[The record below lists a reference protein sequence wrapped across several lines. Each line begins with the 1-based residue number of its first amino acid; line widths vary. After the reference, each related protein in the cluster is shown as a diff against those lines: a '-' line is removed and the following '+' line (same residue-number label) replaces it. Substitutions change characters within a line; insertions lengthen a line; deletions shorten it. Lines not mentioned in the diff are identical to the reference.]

1 MSDQYTFNSLI
12 IEIFNYTK
20 EPMSAKEIWDKAIE
34 LEIDKKLGSK
44 GVTPWDTVSAR
55 LYTNI
60 KEEQENSIFIKV
72 SKRPT
77 KFILRTLYTNPEQT
91 QKAIEKQIEKYEDT
105 AKKIKFIERDLHP
118 LLVKYVFSDP
128 HFNCY
133 TKTIYHENSSKKTK
147 GANEWLHPDLVGVY
161 FPFNDYS
168 KETRELQASLSVCS
182 IKLYAFEMKIN
193 LNFTNIRQYFFQAVS
208 NSSWANEGYL
218 VCLTLDDDPE
228 FKNELQRL
236 SNSFGIGVI
245 KLNGVTISE
254 SEIIFPAMIKNIID
268 WDTVN
273 RLAEESPDFRRF
285 ISDLIEDIKL
295 GKIKSNYDKVLDD
308 KIFDELLKSKKII

>member
-1 MSDQYTFNSLI
+1 MSDQYTFNDLI
-12 IEIFNYTK
+12 IETFNIIK
-20 EPMSAKEIWDKAIE
+20 EPMSAKEIWDKAEE
-34 LEIDKKLGSK
+34 LKLDKKLGSK
-44 GVTPWDTVSAR
+44 GITPWDTVSAR

-60 KEEQENSIFIKV
+60 KEEQDKSIFIKV

-77 KFILRTLYTNPEQT
+77 KFILRSLYTNPESTKGTIERQII
-91 QKAIEKQIEKYEDT
+91 KYEEIEKNIKYS
-105 AKKIKFIERDLHP
+105 ERELHP
-118 LLVKYVFSDP
+118 LLSKYVFTNP

-133 TKTIYHENSSKKTK
+133 VKTIYHENSSKKAK

-168 KETRELQASLSVCS
+168 KETRELQSSLSVS
-182 IKLYAFEMKIN
+182 AIKLFAFEMKIN
-193 LNFTNIRQYFFQAVS
+193 LKFSNIRQYFFQAVS

-218 VCLTLDDDPE
+218 VCLKMDEDPE

-245 KLNGVTISE
+245 KLNAEIINE
-254 SEIIFPAMIKNIID
+254 SEIIFPALYKNYVD

-285 ISDLIEDIKL
+285 ISDLIEDLKI
-295 GKIKSNYDKVLDD
+295 GKIKSNYDKVYDD
-308 KIFDELLKSKKII
+308 KKYEEYIKDKKII